1 MKSAVWTMGWDVGEE
16 EEDGGTWCANSRHD
30 SIYMYV
36 CTKRVHAMFLSGRPA
51 KATSLR
57 HCTKSLNHP
66 NKIHKFR
73 IFVIGKSGIIG
84 FPFFLKCGKYL
95 NYNYYKSK

>member
-1 MKSAVWTMGWDVGEE
+1 
-16 EEDGGTWCANSRHD
+16 
-30 SIYMYV
+30 MYV

-66 NKIHKFR
+66 NKVHEFR
-73 IFVIGKSGIIG
+73 IFVIGKSGIG
-84 FPFFLKCGKYL
+84 FPFFEMWEIPHLIPINPNNSLEKFNFINIQL
-95 NYNYYKSK
+95 STN